1 MNQMVSFGGRLR
13 EERQRLGL
21 SQTAFG
27 EIAGVTK
34 KTQALYESDE
44 RSPDGVYLAAIAA
57 AGADVLYI
65 LTGQRV
71 APVAPALTRREA
83 VLLDNYRHSS
93 PEGQEAVERT
103 ASALAQPKAGVKKSA

>member
-1 MNQMVSFGGRLR
+1 MSSFLPIGERLR
-13 EERQRLGL
+13 EERDRLGL
-21 SQTAFG
+21 NQSDFAALG
-27 EIAGVTK
+27 GIGR
-34 KTQALYESDE
+34 KTQFNYESGE
-44 RSPDGVYLAAIAA
+44 RVPDGAYLAAIAA